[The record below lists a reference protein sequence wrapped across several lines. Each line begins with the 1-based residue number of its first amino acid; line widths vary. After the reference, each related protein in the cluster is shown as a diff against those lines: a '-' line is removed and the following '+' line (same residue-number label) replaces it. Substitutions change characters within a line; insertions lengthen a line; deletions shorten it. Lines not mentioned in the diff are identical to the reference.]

1 VAVVG
6 LVAIVVL
13 LLREDGGDPVA
24 TTPTPA
30 PSLPAPSPTT
40 TASATPAATPAESA
54 DDPSTPGLP
63 GATLGPVSGG
73 STPGTDGTWI
83 ADVRSARQD
92 GFDRVVF
99 EFTGVVPT
107 YSIAYADPPFVA
119 TNDQEVD
126 VAGEAFL
133 QVRLEG
139 TSAFDLDEGEL
150 VYDGPSRVTSDTQV
164 VTEVV
169 DVDDFEAL
177 VIWVIGLTEQKPLV
191 VTELSGPARLVI
203 DIEQ

>member
-13 LLREDGGDPVA
+13 LLRDDPVDPEA
-24 TTPTPA
+24 TTPTPT
-30 PSLPAPSPTT
+30 PTSPESPTT
-40 TASATPAATPAESA
+40 PASPMPTATSTESP
-54 DDPSTPGLP
+54 DEPSEPGLP
-63 GATLGPVSGG
+63 GATLGPFTGG
-73 STPGTDGTWI
+73 SAPSTDGTWI
-83 ADVRSARQD
+83 ADVRSAGQD
-92 GFDRVVF
+92 GYDRVVF
-99 EFTGVVPT
+99 EFTDTVPRYT
-107 YSIAYADPPFVA
+107 VAYADPPFVA
-119 TNDQEVD
+119 TNDEEVD

-139 TSAFDLDEGEL
+139 TSSFNLNEGVP
-150 VYDGPSRVTSDTQV
+150 VYDGPSRVTSDTEV

-191 VTELSGPARLVI
+191 VTELDDPARLVI
-203 DIEQ
+203 DIQH

>member
-1 VAVVG
+1 MAVVG
-6 LVAIVVL
+6 LVAVVVL
-13 LLREDGGDPVA
+13 LRRDDAGDPVA
-24 TTPTPA
+24 TTPTPT
-30 PSLPAPSPTT
+30 PTSPAPSPTA
-40 TASATPAATPAESA
+40 TASATPTAGPTGSPDAPVE
-54 DDPSTPGLP
+54 PGLP
-63 GATLGPVSGG
+63 GAGLGPFSGG
-73 STPGTDGTWI
+73 GTPSTDGTWI
-83 ADVRSARQD
+83 ADVRSAGQD

-99 EFTGVVPT
+99 EFTDTVPT
-107 YSIAYADPPFVA
+107 FSVAYADPPFVA
-119 TNDQEVD
+119 TNDEEVD

-139 TSAFDLDEGEL
+139 TSSFNLDEGVP

-191 VTELSGPARLVI
+191 VTELSDPARLVI